1 MMPIHYDFLIS
12 GFCLACGLY
21 VLWAIGAF
29 TKEKYTPSLAGMTV
43 SAGIV
48 AWLLILLVSLSSIYE
63 TPPWAYTQGWKGSW
77 AYTASRLPMAIM
89 WLMALMQIKTYSPR
103 CRKHVKAR
111 L

>member
-1 MMPIHYDFLIS
+1 MMPIHYDLLIS
-12 GFCLACGLY
+12 GFCFVCGLY
-21 VLWAIGAF
+21 VLWDIGAF
-29 TKEKYTPSLAGMTV
+29 TKKKYTSTLAGMTV

-63 TPPWAYTQGWKGSW
+63 TPPWVYTQGWKGSW
-77 AYTASRLPMAIM
+77 AYTTSRLPMAIM

-103 CRKHVKAR
+103 CRKHVKVK